1 MNHNIFHKLMKD
13 KWFAFGIILAL
24 FLTIAFAL
32 GAWFSPYDPY
42 DTAFEPL
49 SPPSSGHW
57 LGVNDGGMDIFSELM
72 LGVKNTVFFGL
83 LSASLGLIFGIFA
96 GLTSAWKGGWVDAS
110 LMRLAEVLMAVP
122 PVMIMIVIAAFFRPS
137 PVILAFT
144 LSLLSWPS
152 TAKAIRSQAL
162 TVRKSLHVQAAR
174 DMGATGGYI
183 ITKHLLPELFPL
195 YVIGFVAK
203 TRMAVFME
211 ASLAFLGLFDPGR
224 KSLGT
229 MIRYALQYYYLDVWL
244 NWLVPPVFCFTL
256 IIMSVTFLAIS
267 LEKTFDP
274 RLKEL

>member
-1 MNHNIFHKLMKD
+1 MYKLMKD
-13 KWFAFGIILAL
+13 RWFATGIILAL
-24 FLTIAFAL
+24 FLTIMFAL
-32 GAWFSPYDPY
+32 GAWLSAYDPY
-42 DTAFEPL
+42 DASFEPL
-49 SPPSSGHW
+49 SRPSPGHW

-72 LGVKNTVFFGL
+72 LGFKNTVFFGL
-83 LSASLGLIFGIFA
+83 LSASVGLIFGISA
-96 GLTSAWKGGWVDAS
+96 GLTAAWKGGWVDEF

-122 PVMIMIVIAAFFRPS
+122 PIMIMIVIAAFFRPS
-137 PVILAFT
+137 PAVLALT
-144 LSLLSWPS
+144 LSLLSWPT

-162 TVRKSLHVQAAR
+162 TVRKSLHVRAAR
-174 DMGATGGYI
+174 DMGGTSRYI
-183 ITKHLLPELFPL
+183 ITNHLLPELFPL
-195 YVIGFVAK
+195 YVIGFIAK

-244 NWLVPPVFCFTL
+244 NWLMPPVFCFTL

>member
-1 MNHNIFHKLMKD
+1 MKD
-13 KWFAFGIILAL
+13 RWFAFGIILAL
-24 FLTIAFAL
+24 FLTIMFAW
-32 GAWFSPYDPY
+32 GAWVNPYDPY

-49 SPPSSGHW
+49 SPPSPNHW

-83 LSASLGLIFGIFA
+83 LSAAVGLVLGIFA
-96 GLTSAWKGGWVDAS
+96 GLTAAWKRGWGDAF

-122 PVMIMIVIAAFFRPS
+122 PIMIMIVIAAFFRPS
-137 PVILAFT
+137 PVVLAFT
-144 LSLLSWPS
+144 LSLLSWPT

-162 TVRKSLHVQAAR
+162 TVRKSLHVRAAR
-174 DMGATGGYI
+174 DMGGTDGYI

-224 KSLGT
+224 KSLGA
-229 MIRYALQYYYLDVWL
+229 MIRYALQYYYLDIWL
-244 NWLVPPVFCFTL
+244 NWLIPPVFCFAL
-256 IIMSVTFLAIS
+256 IIMSITFLAIS
-267 LEKTFDP
+267 MEKTLDP